1 MAAPEFPMPKTPSGL
16 DMSDASTIRTL
27 LPRKAVG
34 HAPAQ
39 VDFNEGDDIN
49 GEAFPLV
56 DSSEGDLLEIEHLR
70 ICLWELFEVAPRLSL
85 RQWQKVKAA
94 FDRVLM

>member
-1 MAAPEFPMPKTPSGL
+1 MAAPEFPMPKTPGGL

-27 LPRKAVG
+27 LTRLDASVNGRLIPTT
-34 HAPAQ
+34 
-39 VDFNEGDDIN
+39 D
-49 GEAFPLV
+49 GEAV
-56 DSSEGDLLEIEHLR
+56 KVEELR

-94 FDRVLM
+94 FDRVLL

>member
-1 MAAPEFPMPKTPSGL
+1 MGAPEFPMPKTPGGL

-27 LPRKAVG
+27 LPRKAVDW
-34 HAPAQ
+34 APAQ
-39 VDFNEGDDIN
+39 VDFKAGDEIN
-49 GEAFPLV
+49 GEAFPIK
-56 DSSEGDLLEIEHLR
+56 DSSEGDLLEVDHLR

>member
-1 MAAPEFPMPKTPSGL
+1 MGAPEFPMPKTPGGL

-27 LPRKAVG
+27 LPRKE
-34 HAPAQ
+34 PT
-39 VDFNEGDDIN
+39 IN
-49 GEAFPLV
+49 ARLV
-56 DSSEGDLLEIEHLR
+56 PMSEGECVSVEELR

-94 FDRVLM
+94 FDRVLL